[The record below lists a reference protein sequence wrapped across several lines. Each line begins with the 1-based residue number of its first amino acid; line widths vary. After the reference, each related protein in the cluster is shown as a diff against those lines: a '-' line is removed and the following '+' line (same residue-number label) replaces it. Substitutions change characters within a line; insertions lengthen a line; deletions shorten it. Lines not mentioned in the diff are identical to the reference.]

1 MCWLSPMPPAEARSA
16 KRGSRCQAAGRRCR
30 TPGLTR
36 IAGRM
41 SHSLDNVTT
50 RAATSVTAVS
60 LGLQATADLP
70 EIGQLATVRGRNW
83 VVVDRQA
90 SALPL
95 DVTAT
100 HPGEGA
106 TMVTL
111 SSVEDDGLGQELRV
125 LWELEPGRRVLERA
139 TLRDV
144 AAGRFDDP
152 ATLGAFLDALR

>member
-1 MCWLSPMPPAEARSA
+1 M
-16 KRGSRCQAAGRRCR
+16 
-30 TPGLTR
+30 
-36 IAGRM
+36 
-41 SHSLDNVTT
+41 
-50 RAATSVTAVS
+50 TAVS
-60 LGLQATADLP
+60 LGLQTTADLP

-106 TMVTL
+106 TLVTL

-125 LWELEPGRRVLERA
+125 LWELEPGRRVLELSLIHISEPTR
-139 TLRDV
+139 
-144 AAGRFDDP
+144 P
-152 ATLGAFLDALR
+152 Y